1 MAAASAGP
9 YDSTGAPIERRVV
22 VSTQLTEADTHKLA
36 ELDIRDAAGRLTDSR
51 ERLLWKALK
60 AGGSPV
66 RARSLGVRVVGGHA
80 YKTFAAAQLN
90 ANASVPLSKDVLLA
104 QINSGADVKTLLTGV
119 SDTSAGASSQASRA
133 AMWRNRSAGCESWT

>member
-1 MAAASAGP
+1 LS
-9 YDSTGAPIERRVV
+9 V
-22 VSTQLTEADTHKLA
+22 LTEDQTLELA
-36 ELDIRDAAGRLTDSR
+36 RLDIRNEAGRLTDSR

-60 AGGSPV
+60 AGSSPA
-66 RARSLGVRVVGGHA
+66 RGRSLGVRVVASHA